1 MAATSQDQQQSI
13 AQLVTSATSDIKT
26 LVNDQVELTKAEV
39 KQTAQQAGKTFGLFG
54 AAAFVGVLFIVFLL
68 VTIAYVLVA
77 LGLPVWAGF
86 GIVALV
92 LLIVTGVLGFL
103 GKKRADAIKGP
114 EKAVEQFKATK
125 QALTMKPASTST
137 TSSS

>member
-13 AQLVTSATSDIKT
+13 SQLVTSATTDIKS
-26 LVNDQVELTKAEV
+26 LVSDQVELTKAEV
-39 KQTAQQAGKTFGLFG
+39 RQTAQTAGKTFGLLG

-77 LGLPVWAGF
+77 VGLPVWAGF

-92 LLIVTGVLGFL
+92 LLIVAAILGFM
-103 GKKRADAIKGP
+103 GKKRAEGIKGP
-114 EKAVEQFKATK
+114 EKAVEQLNATK
-125 QALTMKPASTST
+125 AALTMKAPTSTS
-137 TSSS
+137 

>member
-13 AQLVTSATSDIKT
+13 AQLVTSATTDIKS
-26 LVNDQVELTKAEV
+26 LVSDQVELTKAEV
-39 KQTAQQAGKTFGLFG
+39 RQTAQTAGKTFGLLG

-77 LGLPVWAGF
+77 VGLPVWAGF

-92 LLIVTGVLGFL
+92 LLIVAAILGFM
-103 GKKRADAIKGP
+103 GKKRAEGIKGP
-114 EKAVEQFKATK
+114 EKSVEQLNATK
-125 QALTMKPASTST
+125 AALTMKAPTSTS
-137 TSSS
+137 

>member
-13 AQLVTSATSDIKT
+13 AKLVTSATSDIKT
-26 LVNDQVELTKAEV
+26 LVSDQVELTKAEV
-39 KQTAQQAGKTFGLFG
+39 RQTAQQAGKTFGLLG

-77 LGLPVWAGF
+77 VGLPVWAGF

-92 LLIVTGVLGFL
+92 LLIVAAILGIM
-103 GKKRADAIKGP
+103 GKKRAEAIKGP
-114 EKAVEQFKATK
+114 EKAVEQFNATK
-125 QALTMKPASTST
+125 QALTMKSPSSTS
-137 TSSS
+137 